1 MQNCT
6 LINAKSWYACKKF
19 WVLDRG
25 SNQQHIFLKESLVA
39 CKFPKGK
46 LPEMSLKYQLS
57 HCEKR
62 FLTGSFIYI
71 YKIPIF
77 FHIVWWNSNWKL
89 TRLWLDKFWR
99 KNHEQLISPSVGM
112 IFELPE
118 ISLVTVLNHAHNSL
132 SVFTKIPG

>member
-1 MQNCT
+1 MQKVDTPVKNFGYWT
-6 LINAKSWYACKKF
+6 AAQIN
-19 WVLDRG
+19 
-25 SNQQHIFLKESLVA
+25 NTFLFKESLVA

-46 LPEMSLKYQLS
+46 LPEMILKYQLS

-62 FLTGSFIYI
+62 FHTGSYIYIYI
-71 YKIPIF
+71 YKISIF

-89 TRLWLDKFWR
+89 TRLWLDKFRR

-118 ISLVTVLNHAHNSL
+118 ISLGAVLNHAHNSL
-132 SVFTKIPG
+132 SVLTKIPG